1 MKSSE
6 CVVNTNAWSEGRGVA
21 CQILFVSICRSGHVM
36 NNGSFSILISKIK
49 LYISALGLFRINSE
63 Q

>member
-1 MKSSE
+1 
-6 CVVNTNAWSEGRGVA
+6 VFGVRDEDM

-36 NNGSFSILISKIK
+36 NNGSVLILISKIK